1 MSNKTLSL
9 KFKGLTLFEL
19 FDSEEFVYSRVLT
32 GTIWSF
38 PFFKSCFLLVKPEK
52 KRKRWHLSQV

>member
-52 KRKRWHLSQV
+52 KRKR

>member
-32 GTIWSF
+32 GTIYG
-38 PFFKSCFLLVKPEK
+38 PF
-52 KRKRWHLSQV
+52 LSLRAVFYW